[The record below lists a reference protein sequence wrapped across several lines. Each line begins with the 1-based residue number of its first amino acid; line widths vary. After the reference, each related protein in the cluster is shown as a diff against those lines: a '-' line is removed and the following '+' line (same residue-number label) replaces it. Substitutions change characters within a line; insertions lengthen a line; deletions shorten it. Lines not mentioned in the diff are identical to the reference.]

1 MIHQS
6 NAEQALLKYVFFE
19 HHSLKKPKVLSFLFK
34 NISHREVLDLFTM
47 SSLKQKSNKEKRH
60 VRICIF

>member
-6 NAEQALLKYVFFE
+6 NAEQALQL
-19 HHSLKKPKVLSFLFK
+19 HSLKKAKVLSCLFK
-34 NISHREVLDLFTM
+34 IISHREVLDLFTM